1 MKTFAAIIWGLC
13 MPDLLTL
20 KSLAL
25 GYDAANILTDVNL
38 SLPAGGRLALVG
50 QNGVGKTSLLHA
62 IMGLMPKVQGSIC
75 FNGEECI
82 GKKTYEIAAKG
93 IGIVKQERAV
103 FTDLTVSEHFSLV
116 NRLPL
121 EENLAFFPDLLTKA
135 KQRAGKLSG
144 GQRQQL
150 AIALAL
156 SHKPKLLLLDEPS
169 ANIQPSVVEA
179 MITTL
184 KAINAQSG
192 LTLMVAE
199 QNLSV
204 IAGLTT
210 AAYVVK
216 AGKVMAEPIAI
227 ADSDTTT
234 LAQQL
239 QAQERQP

>member
-1 MKTFAAIIWGLC
+1 
-13 MPDLLTL
+13 
-20 KSLAL
+20 
-25 GYDAANILTDVNL
+25 
-38 SLPAGGRLALVG
+38 
-50 QNGVGKTSLLHA
+50 
-62 IMGLMPKVQGSIC
+62 
-75 FNGEECI
+75 NGEECI

-121 EENLAFFPDLLTKA
+121 EENLAFFPDLLPKA

-192 LTLMVAE
+192 LTLVVAE

-227 ADSDTTT
+227 ADSDTAT

-239 QAQERQP
+239 QAQERQS